1 MKTYFFKSRFFTRHT
16 KKLLPIAIIGGAV
29 FISMAMNLLKPAP
42 LKAEAPD
49 TAVAVKTQVLQRT
62 QAILSVESQ
71 GTVLPRTSTSLTSE
85 VSGRVLRLSPHF
97 VVGGVFK
104 ANDVLLQLDPTDYEV
119 ALQRTN
125 AKLISMNAQLTF
137 EQARG
142 VQAEKEW
149 GMTGR
154 PAEEAPLLA
163 LRKPYLEEAR
173 ANVLQAEAEVKQA
186 KLKLER
192 ATIRAPYAD
201 MVAAKTVDIG
211 QYVTVGKMLGE
222 TFAIDFAE
230 VRLPLTKKD
239 LSMMNSFS
247 AADKN
252 SHLEVSLRGS
262 IDDSN
267 QEWQA
272 KLVRSEG
279 VISQQNRA
287 LYVVAQVDDPY
298 GKLNTSTNNAA
309 RSYPLL
315 MGTFVTAIIGG
326 KTIEDAFAIP
336 RHALLEGSKVAL
348 VDAEDRLRFRQV
360 APIFGDDRFY
370 YVTSGIENGDEI
382 IVSAMGV
389 PIEGMKVR
397 PDNVADLERAISGSE
412 IAISGSKST
421 ISDSQKAISDSQK
434 ATTPAKTIDSS
445 DEGLSH
451 AQ

>member
-1 MKTYFFKSRFFTRHT
+1 MKTHFFKSHFFTRHS
-16 KKLLPIAIIGGAV
+16 KKLLPIAIIAGAV

-42 LKAEAPD
+42 LKAESPD
-49 TAVAVKTQVLQRT
+49 TAVAVKTQILQRT

-119 ALQRTN
+119 ALQRAN

-192 ATIRAPYAD
+192 ATIRAPYAG

-279 VISQQNRA
+279 GN
-287 LYVVAQVDDPY
+287 
-298 GKLNTSTNNAA
+298 
-309 RSYPLL
+309 
-315 MGTFVTAIIGG
+315 
-326 KTIEDAFAIP
+326 
-336 RHALLEGSKVAL
+336 
-348 VDAEDRLRFRQV
+348 
-360 APIFGDDRFY
+360 
-370 YVTSGIENGDEI
+370 
-382 IVSAMGV
+382 
-389 PIEGMKVR
+389 
-397 PDNVADLERAISGSE
+397 
-412 IAISGSKST
+412 
-421 ISDSQKAISDSQK
+421 
-434 ATTPAKTIDSS
+434 
-445 DEGLSH
+445 
-451 AQ
+451 

>member
-1 MKTYFFKSRFFTRHT
+1 LKTHFFKSHFFTRHS
-16 KKLLPIAIIGGAV
+16 KKLLPIAIIAGAV

-42 LKAEAPD
+42 LKAESPD
-49 TAVAVKTQVLQRT
+49 TAVAVKTQILQRT

-119 ALQRTN
+119 ALQRAN

-192 ATIRAPYAD
+192 ATSRAPYAG
-201 MVAAKTVDIG
+201 MVAAKSVDIG

-222 TFAIDFAE
+222 TFAIDFTE

-239 LSMMNSFS
+239 LSMMSSFS

-287 LYVVAQVDDPY
+287 LYVVAQIDDPY
-298 GKLNTSTNNAA
+298 GRLGSGGATI
-309 RSYPLL
+309 RSPLL
-315 MGTFVTAIIGG
+315 MGTFVTATIGG
-326 KTIEDAFAIP
+326 KTIDDAFAIP
-336 RHALLEGSKVAL
+336 RHALLEGNKVAL
-348 VDAEDRLRFRQV
+348 VDPDQRLHLRV
-360 APIFGDDRFY
+360 VEPIFGDDQFY
-370 YVTSGIENGDEI
+370 YVTSGLTNGDEI
-382 IVSAMGV
+382 ITSAMGV
-389 PIEGMKVR
+389 PIEGMKVS
-397 PDNVADLERAISGSE
+397 PEKDLDDNQTEEVISQVESTLSTLDGAIN
-412 IAISGSKST
+412 
-421 ISDSQKAISDSQK
+421 D
-434 ATTPAKTIDSS
+434 AK
-445 DEGLSH
+445 
-451 AQ
+451 